1 MSMMAYEQLRKW
13 PWIDSTGAI
22 EFLSSTMRRR
32 KHPPKRRRGERRR
45 GEDGERG
52 RGEDGER
59 EEGEEARRERRQAAS
74 ACSLTLPSG
83 SKDTE
88 EAQALEETQ
97 GKILETWALESGV
110 VKF

>member
-1 MSMMAYEQLRKW
+1 MRGEEGKRGSWGEGKM
-13 PWIDSTGAI
+13 GI
-22 EFLSSTMRRR
+22 EGE
-32 KHPPKRRRGERRR
+32 RRRGERRR

-97 GKILETWALESGV
+97 GKIIETWVLESGV